1 MAGYASDQFFNFN
14 NYEVGKSIGRTSDD
28 NPNFNYPSNRTS
40 PVFTDDKGKYTSVPI
55 QRGFIKGIYPSAL
68 GKVSTDKVKQRRLFF
83 QFNPTTLDR
92 TVSMA
97 TSVLNPL
104 LQDPSN
110 LLQPVPGSS
119 DFSFDILFNRE
130 SEVASGRYSDINSV
144 KRKAG
149 SLTGSLEE
157 YGTNTK
163 QSDVSN
169 LGVLADLYVLDSIIG
184 QSITPDM
191 IDFLKDYWNNA
202 STISQASYEAGDGSA
217 SFSFN
222 SDEFTKTVKKNYGN
236 AAFLSPLPIRI
247 VFSSLFM
254 VEGFVTT
261 SSVQFI
267 KFTSNYVPTICKVTL
282 NIRALYIGFAKEK
295 AYLTD
300 ALDTAVKDAQEQKKK
315 DAAAQLAAKGALQ
328 KGTSL
333 VFGTGPVEL
342 KTKFVDN
349 LGNENEATTTL
360 AQSAGSIYEWYNT
373 SGTGTVAIQ
382 GTLKSRTLFPM
393 QNLVKKD
400 GAKWDFSAALAI
412 TEVLKEERTDID
424 GNKYLTRILFQAP
437 LTYKTYSQNNDITST
452 KIAENANKTTDTP
465 TGPGDPNNQTAR
477 ENNDRWYCSGKKS
490 LASVLEK
497 DSTIEFTMT
506 VIGTISFTLPSGTE
520 STETYTRMF
529 TYALNADNAEGKARG
544 LKMHAGTTGYIFDE
558 LNIN

>member
-14 NYEVGKSIGRTSDD
+14 NYEIGKSIGRTSDD
-28 NPNFNYPSNRTS
+28 NPNFNYPSNRST
-40 PVFTDDKGKYTSVPI
+40 PLFTDTTTGKYTSQPI

-68 GKVSTDKVKQRRLFF
+68 GKASTEKVKQRRLFF

-92 TVSMA
+92 TVSMS

-130 SEVASGRYSDINSV
+130 SEVVSGRYSDSDFN
-144 KRKAG
+144 KKKAG

-202 STISQASYEAGDGSA
+202 STISQTSYEAGDGSA
-217 SFSFN
+217 SFSFD
-222 SDEFTKTVKKNYGN
+222 SDAFTKTVKKNFGN

-267 KFTSNYVPTICKVTL
+267 KFTSNYVPIICKVTL

-300 ALDTAVKDAQEQKKK
+300 ALDTAVKDAQEKKK
-315 DAAAQLAAKGALQ
+315 ADTAASLAAIEGLRKGSALKFQ
-328 KGTSL
+328 SGPVNSIQRTKDEVDFTAPL
-333 VFGTGPVEL
+333 VF
-342 KTKFVDN
+342 N
-349 LGNENEATTTL
+349 
-360 AQSAGSIYEWYNT
+360 SGSIYEWFNN
-373 SGTGTVAIQ
+373 Q
-382 GTLKSRTLFPM
+382 GPYVGPRVTDDISVEGVLESYTLFPL
-393 QNLVKKD
+393 QYLIKKQA
-400 GAKWDFSAALAI
+400 AKWDFTATLTI
-412 TEVLKEERTDID
+412 TEILKEEQT
-424 GNKYLTRILFQAP
+424 ILGEKVKERVLFTAP
-437 LTYKTYSQNNDITST
+437 ITYKTNSKNDDLTST
-452 KIAENANKTTDTP
+452 KIAENANKK
-465 TGPGDPNNQTAR
+465 TGPQFNT
-477 ENNDRWYCSGKKS
+477 DRWYARGKRS
-490 LASVLEK
+490 VNSVLEK
-497 DSTIEFTMT
+497 DSTIEFTIEVVRTMT
-506 VIGTISFTLPSGTE
+506 YTLPSGTE
-520 STETYTRMF
+520 DTITFKKEYTNSM
-529 TYALNADNAEGKARG
+529 NADNAEGRALG
-544 LKMHAGTTGYIFDE
+544 LKMHDGRSGYYFDE
-558 LNIN
+558 LNI

>member
-1 MAGYASDQFFNFN
+1 MAGYASDQFYNFN
-14 NYEVGKSIGRTSDD
+14 NYEGSGRSINRTSDD
-28 NPNFNYPSNRTS
+28 NPNFNYPSNRSTPLFNDFNNGS
-40 PVFTDDKGKYTSVPI
+40 YTSVPI

-68 GKVSTDKVKQRRLFF
+68 SRVSTEGVKQRRLFF

-130 SEVASGRYSDINSV
+130 SEVASKKYTDNNFN
-144 KRKAG
+144 RKWSG
-149 SLTGSLEE
+149 SLTGSLDE

-169 LGVLADLYVLDSIIG
+169 IGVLADLYVLDSIIG

-191 IDFLKDYWNNA
+191 LDFLKDYWNNA
-202 STISQASYEAGDGSA
+202 STISQTSYDGSDGSA
-217 SFSFN
+217 SFSF
-222 SDEFTKTVKKNYGN
+222 SAESFTKTVKKNYGN

-300 ALDTAVKDAQEQKKK
+300 ALDTAVADAQ
-315 DAAAQLAAKGALQ
+315 AARQEDTAAIVATKQILQ
-328 KGTSL
+328 APT
-333 VFGTGPVEL
+333 FNFRTGPVES
-342 KTKFVDN
+342 KTGDFVSSLVFN
-349 LGNENEATTTL
+349 
-360 AQSAGSIYEWYNT
+360 SGSIFEWFNNKGPGN
-373 SGTGTVAIQ
+373 SGISEIKLQGTVDYYGKQ
-382 GTLKSRTLFPM
+382 SLKQAMRDEDFE
-393 QNLVKKD
+393 
-400 GAKWDFSAALAI
+400 WDFSATITI
-412 TEVLKEERTDID
+412 TEIFKEVQIDVLN
-424 GNKYLTRILFQAP
+424 GNKPIKSQVLFEAP
-437 LTYKTYSQNNDITST
+437 LTFKTGQQNKDLTT
-452 KIAENANKTTDTP
+452 KKMVENVGKSINYIERNTDK
-465 TGPGDPNNQTAR
+465 
-477 ENNDRWYCSGKKS
+477 WFCSGK
-490 LASVLEK
+490 ASRTVVSFA
-497 DSTIEFTMT
+497 DSKIAFTFKFT
-506 VIGTISFTLPSGTE
+506 RTLKLTLPSGTE
-520 STETYTRMF
+520 FTESYQNTSTISM
-529 TYALNADNAEGKARG
+529 NADNAEGRALG
-544 LKMHAGTTGYIFDE
+544 LKMHAGEQAYYVAPEVALEPTT
-558 LNIN
+558 